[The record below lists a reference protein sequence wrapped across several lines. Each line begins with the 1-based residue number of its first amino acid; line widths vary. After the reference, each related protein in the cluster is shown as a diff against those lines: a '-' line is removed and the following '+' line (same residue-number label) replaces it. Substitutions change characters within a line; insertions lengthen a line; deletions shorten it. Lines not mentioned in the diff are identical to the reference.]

1 MSFAHAAAAY
11 RQVGVTSRSL
21 EHNPH
26 ELIAQLLAGAIE
38 RIRRARTLAQRGER
52 GPKSEAIR
60 GAAAIVDALRLA
72 LDQRRGGAL
81 AEQLDALYEY
91 VGRRLVEANAADDIA
106 RLDECEQLLGGIDS
120 AWAQIGPPGNAP

>member
-11 RQVGVTSRSL
+11 RQVGVSSRSL
-21 EHNPH
+21 ESNPH
-26 ELIAQLLAGAIE
+26 QLIAQLLAGAIE
-38 RIRRARTLAQRGER
+38 RIRLARTLAQRGER
-52 GPKSEAIR
+52 GPKSDAIR

-81 AEQLDALYEY
+81 AERLDALYEY

-106 RLDECEQLLGGIDS
+106 RLDECEQLLSGIDS
-120 AWAQIGPPGNAP
+120 AWAQIAAPGVLP